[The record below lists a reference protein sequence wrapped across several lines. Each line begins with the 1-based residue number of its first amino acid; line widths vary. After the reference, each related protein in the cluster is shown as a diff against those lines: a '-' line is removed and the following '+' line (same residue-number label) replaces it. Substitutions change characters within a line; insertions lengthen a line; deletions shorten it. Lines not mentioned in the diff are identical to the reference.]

1 MAEKRFLVTLAMA
14 MAMATAT
21 ALVAGGAT
29 VAQGDPGPTFVDPTV
44 TMVRPAEVHL
54 GSLVYVGPY
63 ATLIAGMPI
72 HVGDES
78 DLQDSVLLS
87 ARTGP
92 VDLGEQSIM
101 AHGSAAKDGAEIGE
115 RGTCPGGA
123 GHCPSFV
130 GFNSEVDGGIVE
142 RDAMVLHLARVG
154 PGVRIPS
161 GRKVLSGK
169 NVVTQA
175 QVASKTAPVTE
186 ADRLFMHGVIEVNV
200 SFAHGYSMLA
210 AESPSNVRG
219 INYDPGGTAFNPVR
233 NLPTLAGVP
242 TRDPAANAR
251 IIGDVRM
258 ADNAILTR
266 QIVRSSL
273 RADEGEPFH
282 VGTVDSMGTNVTFH
296 ALEHSHLDLGDH
308 GRYGNGAVV
317 HGGPAF
323 SATTSSA
330 SGLTLGRSAVLFQS
344 QVGDQVTIG
353 SRSLVQA
360 SRLAAG
366 TVVPENTVVV
376 DGVVAGRVEW

>member
-1 MAEKRFLVTLAMA
+1 MAEKRVLVTLAMA
-14 MAMATAT
+14 A

-29 VAQGDPGPTFVDPTV
+29 VAQGDTGPTFVDPTV
-44 TMVRPAEVHL
+44 IMVRPADVHL
-54 GSLVYVGPY
+54 GSLVYVGPF
-63 ATLIAGMPI
+63 ATLVAARPI

-78 DLQDSVLLS
+78 NVQDSVLLS
-87 ARTGP
+87 ARTAP

-175 QVASKTAPVTE
+175 QVAAKTAPVTE
-186 ADRLFMHGVIEVNV
+186 ADRLFMQGVVEVNV
-200 SFAHGYSMLA
+200 SFAKGYSTLA
-210 AESPSNVRG
+210 AENPSNVRG
-219 INYDPGGTAFNPVR
+219 INYDPGGTAFNPNR
-233 NLPTLAGVP
+233 DLPTLAGVP
-242 TRDPAANAR
+242 TRDPGANAR
-251 IIGDVRM
+251 IIGDVRL
-258 ADNAILTR
+258 ADDAVLAR

-273 RADEGEPFH
+273 RADEGEPFN

-296 ALEHSHLDLGDH
+296 ALEHSHIDLGDH
-308 GRYGNGAVV
+308 ARYGNGAIV

-330 SGLTLGRSAVLFQS
+330 AGLSLGRSAVLFQS
-344 QVGDQVTIG
+344 QVGEQVTIG
-353 SRSLVQA
+353 NRSLVQA
-360 SRLAAG
+360 SLLAAG
-366 TVVPENTVVV
+366 TVVPDNTVVV